1 MKMKKLLLLPALLL
15 TLSVGNV
22 ACSYHNDDNPNEY
35 PDPQPEPEP
44 EPEPEEEKSGGMGA
58 LALVL
63 VLLMLGGGIGNLIDR
78 VLNGEVVDYIN
89 VLFMRFAVFNF
100 ADICVCVGVA
110 LWVLVIFLEELHE
123 DSAKEQ

>member
-44 EPEPEEEKSGGMGA
+44 EPTLTKNTSKLRIP
-58 LALVL
+58 LTVL
-63 VLLMLGGGIGNLIDR
+63 WSSR
-78 VLNGEVVDYIN
+78 
-89 VLFMRFAVFNF
+89 
-100 ADICVCVGVA
+100 
-110 LWVLVIFLEELHE
+110 
-123 DSAKEQ
+123 DSRSTSRY

>member
-44 EPEPEEEKSGGMGA
+44 EPQEENPSLPLWIPIGA
-58 LALVL
+58 GAVL
-63 VLLMLGGGIGNLIDR
+63 LGGGTAGAVLAVRKRRNLTR
-78 VLNGEVVDYIN
+78 
-89 VLFMRFAVFNF
+89 
-100 ADICVCVGVA
+100 
-110 LWVLVIFLEELHE
+110 
-123 DSAKEQ
+123 

>member
-44 EPEPEEEKSGGMGA
+44 EPEPGPDINQKYLEAAYTSNCFMVKPGQSVDIPILKAFAMCLFLSGT
-58 LALVL
+58 
-63 VLLMLGGGIGNLIDR
+63 
-78 VLNGEVVDYIN
+78 
-89 VLFMRFAVFNF
+89 
-100 ADICVCVGVA
+100 
-110 LWVLVIFLEELHE
+110 
-123 DSAKEQ
+123 SKER

>member
-44 EPEPEEEKSGGMGA
+44 EPGA
-58 LALVL
+58 
-63 VLLMLGGGIGNLIDR
+63 
-78 VLNGEVVDYIN
+78 
-89 VLFMRFAVFNF
+89 
-100 ADICVCVGVA
+100 
-110 LWVLVIFLEELHE
+110 
-123 DSAKEQ
+123 